1 MRDGRRVRDRF
12 EVSLEPRQVA
22 LLFVLVLVILVL
34 VFALG
39 IIVGRGLRSPV
50 TPPSVAGTAPAEE
63 GGEVADG
70 PPVDAAS
77 LPGDPVEGEADGAP
91 KLKFYGADGKTPERE
106 ASAVAPTPAD
116 EPAAAPADAAA
127 APADAAPAPDLKGLP
142 AEPAPVKA
150 AAAKPAEKAPEKS
163 KAKAEAKPKADSKKT
178 AKVDTKPKAAGGK
191 FTIQVSAFQSR
202 SQADHLVSNLK
213 NKGYDA
219 YIAQAVI
226 PGKGIWYRV
235 RIGTYGSRDDAQ
247 KTANTLKRKEGISTY
262 VTLR

>member
-22 LLFVLVLVILVL
+22 LLFVLCLVILVL

-50 TPPSVAGTAPAEE
+50 TPPSVAGTPAEE
-63 GGEVADG
+63 GAEVADG

-77 LPGDPVEGEADGAP
+77 LPGDPVEGESDGAP
-91 KLKFYGADGKTPERE
+91 KLKFYGTDAKTPERE
-106 ASAVAPTPAD
+106 ASAVAATPAAEGD
-116 EPAAAPADAAA
+116 AAADAAPADS
-127 APADAAPAPDLKGLP
+127 APAPDLKGLP
-142 AEPAPVKA
+142 EPAPAKA
-150 AAAKPAEKAPEKS
+150 AAKSSEKPAEKP
-163 KAKAEAKPKADSKKT
+163 KAKAEAKPKAEAKKT
-178 AKVDTKPKAAGGK
+178 AKIDTKTKAAGGK
-191 FTIQVSAFQSR
+191 FTIQVSAFQNR

-213 NKGYDA
+213 NKGYEA

-235 RIGTYGSRDDAQ
+235 RIGSFGSRDDAQ

>member
-22 LLFVLVLVILVL
+22 LLFVLCLVILVL

-50 TPPSVAGTAPAEE
+50 TPPTVAGTPAEE
-63 GGEVADG
+63 GAEVADG

-106 ASAVAPTPAD
+106 ASAVAPTPAA
-116 EPAAAPADAAA
+116 EPEAAAV
-127 APADAAPAPDLKGLP
+127 PADAAPAPDLKGLP

-150 AAAKPAEKAPEKS
+150 AAKPAEKPAEKP
-163 KAKAEAKPKADSKKT
+163 KAKAEAKPKAEPKKT
-178 AKVDTKPKAAGGK
+178 AKADTKSKPAGGK

-235 RIGTYGSRDDAQ
+235 RIGNFGSRDDAQ

>member
-50 TPPSVAGTAPAEE
+50 TPPAVAGAAPAEE
-63 GGEVADG
+63 GGDVADG
-70 PPVDAAS
+70 PPVDAAA
-77 LPGDPVEGEADGAP
+77 LPGDPVEGEGDGAP
-91 KLKFYGADGKTPERE
+91 KLKFYGADAKTPERE

-116 EPAAAPADAAA
+116 EPAAQADPAAA
-127 APADAAPAPDLKGLP
+127 APADAAPAPELKGLP
-142 AEPAPVKA
+142 AEPAPVKTA
-150 AAAKPAEKAPEKS
+150 AVKADKASE
-163 KAKAEAKPKADSKKT
+163 KAKAKPEAKPKAEPKKA
-178 AKVDTKPKAAGGK
+178 AKADAKPKAAGGK

-202 SQADHLVSNLK
+202 SQADQLVSNLK

-235 RIGTYGSRDDAQ
+235 RIGTFGSRDDAQ

>member
-22 LLFVLVLVILVL
+22 LLFVLCLVILVL

-50 TPPSVAGTAPAEE
+50 SPPSVAGAAPAEE
-63 GGEVADG
+63 GADVAEG
-70 PPVDAAS
+70 PPVDAAA
-77 LPGDPVEGEADGAP
+77 LPGDPVEGDEDGAP

-106 ASAVAPTPAD
+106 ADAV
-116 EPAAAPADAAA
+116 AAAPSAAS
-127 APADAAPAPDLKGLP
+127 APAESVAADPAPDLKGLP
-142 AEPAPVKA
+142 TEKPPVKA
-150 AAAKPAEKAPEKS
+150 AAKTAEKPKE
-163 KAKAEAKPKADSKKT
+163 KPKAEPKKT
-178 AKVDTKPKAAGGK
+178 AKVDDKAKAGGGK
-191 FTIQVSAFQSR
+191 FTIQVSAFQNR
-202 SQADHLVSNLK
+202 GQADHLVSNLK

-226 PGKGIWYRV
+226 PGKGIWFRV
-235 RIGTYGSRDDAQ
+235 RIGHYASRDDAQ